1 MIIYK
6 ENSKFLF
13 HRSNLRWPYLDER
26 SLVSYIAGEA
36 GSGTCG
42 VLLRVTTGSSLRTLS
57 EDALDFLSALIS
69 FGQVE

>member
-36 GSGTCG
+36 AGDPRSAAQGHD
-42 VLLRVTTGSSLRTLS
+42 RVV
-57 EDALDFLSALIS
+57 SAHAIRMP
-69 FGQVE
+69 